1 MANPRVFISSTC
13 YDLTEVRDNLIE
25 FIQSFG
31 FIPVLSERGDVF
43 YHPDIHTHDS
53 CLNEVSNCDLFILMI
68 GGRFGGSYV
77 TDKKKSIVN
86 AEYATAKE
94 CKIPVFTFIKRAVYS
109 DHHFHTK
116 NKAKEHIAEMDFP
129 SIDKREDAEK
139 IFEFIDEVRKSD
151 VNNGFF
157 SFEFAREIVDLLR
170 KQWSG
175 MFYDFLQDRKHSEQQ
190 KITTNLLTNIS
201 DANERVKELVKRLYR
216 QLDESGADE
225 VFEEV
230 EEFSIARKFIDECY
244 FLTNGMNKK
253 IDPSVHLEGFDK
265 WYEYFAE
272 ATGGTIKSNRY
283 EKTVSWQINESSSEG
298 LIVEYLEKDPD
309 TVYAQQVS
317 FVQQQRFEVAKK
329 IEFNKMKKLIIDV
342 NKSHYFR

>member
-13 YDLTEVRDNLIE
+13 YDLSEVRDNLIE

-68 GGRFGGSYV
+68 GGRFGGSYDA
-77 TDKKKSIVN
+77 DKKKSIVN
-86 AEYATAKE
+86 AEYTTAKDN
-94 CKIPVFTFIKRAVYS
+94 KIPVFTFVKRGVYS
-109 DHHFHTK
+109 DHHFFTK
-116 NKAKEHIAEMDFP
+116 NKTKEHIAEMDFP
-129 SIDKREDAEK
+129 SMDKREDAEK

-175 MFYDFLQDRKHSEQQ
+175 MFYDFLQDRKHNEQQ
-190 KITTNLLTNIS
+190 RITTNLLTNIS

-230 EEFSIARKFIDECY
+230 ESLSEAKKFIDECY
-244 FLTNGMNKK
+244 DLLDDMRKM
-253 IDPSVHLEGFDK
+253 IDPSVGLEGFDR
-265 WYEYFAE
+265 WYDYFAK
-272 ATGGTIKSNRY
+272 AIGGKVGGNDY
-283 EKTVSWQINESSSEG
+283 ERWVEVPLDDGTRPGV
-298 LIVEYLEKDPD
+298 IVEFFDNDPVNKL
-309 TVYAQQVS
+309 TQQRNIAQQD
-317 FVQQQRFEVAKK
+317 RFEVAKK
-329 IEFNKMKKLIIDV
+329 IDYSKMRDLILKINKIHH
-342 NKSHYFR
+342 SR